1 MLMEDLYRGKI
12 SPYSTIMTKN
22 GKARDRLDKAQE
34 ALLAALP
41 EEKRSLIDASQDAY
55 MELVMD
61 EGEAA
66 FAEGVKFG
74 IRLMTEI
81 FSIQICV
88 RLIGRGGQCA
98 CECVL
103 HAEESFSQQPAYQ
116 KQGRVH
122 RAASV
127 ATQINHNIFNRTVFT
142 INHRMGFDDHANR
155 IFGKIAAII

>member
-1 MLMEDLYRGKI
+1 MHAHGRFVQGENQPLLHHH
-12 SPYSTIMTKN
+12 TKN

-74 IRLMTEI
+74 IRLMMEI
-81 FSIQICV
+81 LSAD
-88 RLIGRGGQCA
+88 GRETGE
-98 CECVL
+98 CE
-103 HAEESFSQQPAYQ
+103 
-116 KQGRVH
+116 K
-122 RAASV
+122 
-127 ATQINHNIFNRTVFT
+127 
-142 INHRMGFDDHANR
+142 
-155 IFGKIAAII
+155 